1 MLYGFWTWIPVVIVL
16 FLIFYA
22 NKLPDM
28 KKQAEA
34 KLKEGKVLLNK
45 KKKEL
50 EAKTN
55 DVVGKV
61 KEKQKK
67 NLEAKKEKEAKEK
80 ALELDGEEVEITEE
94 DLAFM
99 PTDKNKDKK

>member
-28 KKQAEA
+28 KKQAEE

-80 ALELDGEEVEITEE
+80 ALELDGEEAEITEE